1 MRKFLVIIVALAVFL
16 VAAPA
21 FAQDDFEGTW
31 SVGLGGG
38 FSDDVDVGQFVI
50 SGKYWDPMWEVGAE
64 IFFTGDSEDEYDQI
78 GTIWVAYRYD
88 LSVNSDSA
96 TYVGIGGA
104 GLFEDFS
111 GFANSFGPIGI
122 VGWDADQWGLELKW
136 AYFDP
141 SVFSAC
147 AYYHFY

>member
-1 MRKFLVIIVALAVFL
+1 MRKFLAIIVALVVFL
-16 VAAPA
+16 VASPA
-21 FAQDDFEGTW
+21 YAQDDFVGTW

-38 FSDDVDVGQFVI
+38 FSDGVDVGQFVI
-50 SGKYWDPMWEVGAE
+50 SGKYWDPMWEVGGE
-64 IFFTGDSEDEYDQI
+64 IFFTGDEDDEYDQI
-78 GTIWVAYRYD
+78 GMIWVAYRYD
-88 LSVNSDSA
+88 LAVNSDSA

-104 GLFEDFS
+104 GIFEDWT
-111 GFANSFGPIGI
+111 GFENTFGPIGL

-141 SVFSAC
+141 SVISAC